1 MKKTFFT
8 LVMAL
13 GLSAGTASAQKL
25 FVRAGL
31 GYALPSG
38 SQRISDGSNS
48 KDPNTEF
55 NTNGSYGTG
64 FNGELGIGY
73 MFNKNIGLGLDISYL
88 VGKKNLVKDD
98 RGNDRSQLE
107 SSGSAFAFTP
117 NIVLSTAMEGKMVPY
132 AKAGLVIASA
142 SVTDVITGTAGSIY
156 VLERKTTGG
165 IALGFKGAM
174 GINFAVNQKISLYGE
189 IAYTAMSYRP
199 TKAVITK
206 FTSNGI
212 DVLAGSSVK
221 DRETTYSVE
230 VDNTASSPSS
240 SPRKEITPVLP
251 FGSIGLN
258 FGVMINL

>member
-8 LVMAL
+8 LAMAL

-38 SQRISDGSNS
+38 SQKIGENS

-73 MFNKNIGLGLDISYL
+73 MFNKNIGLGLDVSYL
-88 VGKKNLVKDD
+88 VGKKNLSKDD
-98 RGNDRSQLE
+98 RGNDRAKQE
-107 SSGSAFAFTP
+107 VSGTALAFTP
-117 NIVLSTAMEGKMVPY
+117 NIVLSTAMEGKIVPY

-142 SVTDVITGTAGSIY
+142 SVTDVITGTAGDIY
-156 VLERKTTGG
+156 VVERKTTGG
-165 IALGFKGAM
+165 MALGFKGAM
-174 GINFAVNQKISLYGE
+174 GINFAVSEKIAIYGE
-189 IAYTAMSYRP
+189 LAYTGMSYRP
-199 TKAVITK
+199 AKAVITK
-206 FTSNGI
+206 YTENGI
-212 DVLAGSSVK
+212 DVLSGFSVK
-221 DRETTYSVE
+221 DKETTYSTE
-230 VDNTASSPSS
+230 VDNTAASPSS
-240 SPRKEITPVLP
+240 VPRKEVTPVLP

>member
-38 SQRISDGSNS
+38 SQKIGDGSNS
-48 KDPNTEF
+48 KDPNIEF

-88 VGKKNLVKDD
+88 VGKKNLIKDD
-98 RGNDRSQLE
+98 RGNNKEQLE
-107 SSGSAFAFTP
+107 SSGSALAFTP
-117 NIVLSTAMEGKMVPY
+117 NIVLSTAMEGKIVPY

-142 SVTDVITGTAGSIY
+142 SVTDVATGTAGSIFA
-156 VLERKTTGG
+156 VERKTTGG
-165 IALGFKGAM
+165 MALGFKGAM
-174 GINFAVNQKISLYGE
+174 GINFAVSEKIAIYGE
-189 IAYTAMSYRP
+189 LAYTGMSYRP
-199 TKAVITK
+199 AKAVITK
-206 FTSNGI
+206 YTVSGVDFLSSI
-212 DVLAGSSVK
+212 DTEDK
-221 DRETTYSVE
+221 ETTYSAE
-230 VDNTASSPSS
+230 VDNTAASPSS
-240 SPRKEITPVLP
+240 VPRKAITPVLP

>member
-13 GLSAGTASAQKL
+13 GLSVGTASAQKL

-38 SQRISDGSNS
+38 SQTIGFNS

-55 NTNGSYGTG
+55 ATNGSFGTG

-88 VGKKNLVKDD
+88 VGKKNVSKDD
-98 RGNDRSQLE
+98 RGNDRSKQE
-107 SSGSAFAFTP
+107 ISGNALAFTP
-117 NIVLSTAMEGKMVPY
+117 NIVLSTAMEGKIVPY

-142 SVTDVITGTAGSIY
+142 SVTDVRTGTAGNIY
-156 VLERKTTGG
+156 VQESKTTGG

-174 GINFAVNQKISLYGE
+174 GVNYAVNQKISIYGE
-189 IAYTAMSYRP
+189 LAYTGMSYRP
-199 TKAVITK
+199 AKTVVTKATED
-206 FTSNGI
+206 GI
-212 DVLAGSSVK
+212 DVLPFYSARDK
-221 DRETTYSVE
+221 ETTYSSE
-230 VDNTASSPSS
+230 VDNTAASPSS
-240 SPRKEITPVLP
+240 VPRKEVTPILP